1 MPFSKFIVFPIF
13 VAFQAAS
20 MMLLAPFIKVGPES
34 IGGPALVTWISFQAW
49 AMYFMAGCTVKAAG
63 KTVIGY
69 AGGIIASI
77 AIFKLIGVFV
87 GVMGAYWGPA
97 LAVFVVVIPL
107 MCAER
112 VEILNF
118 VPAWFIGAGV
128 FFALQFMSGAGTM
141 AEYTQIAVPELI
153 ACVTGLFYGYCTVTF
168 RTWYEKMVM
177 PATEKAAEEARK
189 SA

>member
-1 MPFSKFIVFPIF
+1 
-13 VAFQAAS
+13 
-20 MMLLAPFIKVGPES
+20 
-34 IGGPALVTWISFQAW
+34 
-49 AMYFMAGCTVKAAG
+49 MYFLAGCTVKAAG

-77 AIFKLIGVFV
+77 IIFKLIGVFV

-118 VPAWFIGAGV
+118 VPAWFVGAGV
-128 FFALQFMSGAGTM
+128 FFALQSMSGAGTM
-141 AEYTQIAVPELI
+141 AQYREIAVPEMI
-153 ACVTGLFYGYCTVTF
+153 ACVVGLSYGYCTVSF

-177 PATEKAAEEARK
+177 PAAEEPAEQEK
-189 SA
+189 QSA

>member
-20 MMLLAPFIKVGPES
+20 LMLLAPYIKIGPES
-34 IGGPALVTWISFQAW
+34 IGGPALVTWIAFQAW
-49 AMYFMAGCTVKAAG
+49 AMYFLAGCTVKAAG

-77 AIFKLIGVFV
+77 IIFKLIGVFV

-141 AEYTQIAVPELI
+141 AEYTQIAVPEMI
-153 ACVTGLFYGYCTVTF
+153 ACVIGLFYGYCTVTF
-168 RTWYEKMVM
+168 RTRYEKAVM
-177 PATEKAAEEARK
+177 PATEEAAEEAKK